1 MMLKDA
7 TTPEALAKYLEQYLR
22 KHKVNPGQ
30 ALLTATAEQMRMI
43 IEALRRPPVPR
54 STSQG

>member
-30 ALLTATAEQMRMI
+30 ALLTAGAGGRK
-43 IEALRRPPVPR
+43 
-54 STSQG
+54 G

>member
-7 TTPEALAKYLEQYLR
+7 TTPEALAKYEQYLR